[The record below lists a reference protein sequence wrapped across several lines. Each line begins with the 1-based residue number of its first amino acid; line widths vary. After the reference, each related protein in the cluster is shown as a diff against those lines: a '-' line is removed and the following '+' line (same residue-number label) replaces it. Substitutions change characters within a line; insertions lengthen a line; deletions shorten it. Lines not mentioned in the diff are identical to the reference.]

1 MEENQNSTEA
11 TENQNQASQD
21 QNPEKIEHKSILLG
35 AIRDFFTGLKNFL
48 VELLD
53 LRDGTDIPETIDKI
67 KDGIQVKSHTAWIL
81 IFSIFIASIG
91 LNVSSTAVVIGA
103 MLISPLMGPILGVGL
118 SVGTNDI
125 DTLRLSLKNLGTMVG
140 LSIVSSFLFFSIPLF
155 QEETPEILARTK
167 PDIRD
172 VLIAIS
178 GGLALIVA
186 LSRRKELTN
195 TIAGIA
201 IATALMP
208 PLCTAGYGLAVWN
221 LEYFGGAMF
230 LFTINALFI
239 AIATFGVV
247 KFLNF
252 PVVRYLNSNSR
263 KRISQVVSFI
273 SVIIIAGSVYQF
285 YVLFEENQFKAS
297 AEKFVEALQKDT
309 GVGIIK
315 KDITYKDKQ
324 INLAILGKNLDGN
337 EREKWNNRLEEYGI
351 PGATLKIDQDNQ
363 ASKLLDKIQTLENL
377 YTRNQTYLSLKEE
390 SIKDKETKIS
400 QLTNL
405 VDYYKSQQI
414 PFLQVSKEAKIN
426 NPGLSQIAFARK
438 ISSNFDGVIDTI
450 PYFQVQWKDSIQ
462 NVPQKELRLQAWLKT
477 RLNLDTLVIE

>member
-1 MEENQNSTEA
+1 MEENKNSTEA
-11 TENQNQASQD
+11 TENQNQAPQD
-21 QNPEKIEHKSILLG
+21 SNPEKIEHKSILLG

-125 DTLRLSLKNLGTMVG
+125 DTLRLSLKNLGIMVG

-285 YVLFEENQFKAS
+285 YELFQENQFKAN
-297 AEKFVEALQKDT
+297 AEKFIKALQKDT

-315 KDITYKDKQ
+315 EDITYKNKQ
-324 INLAILGKNLDGN
+324 ISLAILGKNLDGN
-337 EREKWNNRLEEYGI
+337 EREKWNNRLIEYGI
-351 PGATLKIDQDNQ
+351 PGTTLKIDQDNQ

-390 SIKDKETKIS
+390 SIKDKETKIN
-400 QLTNL
+400 QLTDL

-414 PFLQVSKEAKIN
+414 PFIQVSKEAKIN
-426 NPGLSQIAFARK
+426 NPGLSRIAFARK
-438 ISSNFDGVIDTI
+438 ISSNFDGAIDTI

-462 NVPQKELRLQAWLKT
+462 NIPQKEIRLQAWLKT